1 MSASTNPSAST
12 VIDGSPIA
20 DILAELKATHD
31 DIRKLD
37 RKVDSFRAA
46 YDHHTAQE
54 SRIHSALRDEVRE
67 IMVKVSGIEGG
78 MKGGI
83 AGLSHDLAEVDTR
96 VGILE
101 NAVS

>member
-20 DILAELKATHD
+20 DILAELKAIRD

-37 RKVDSFRAA
+37 RKLDDFRRA
-46 YDHHTAQE
+46 YDHHAAQE
-54 SRIHSALRDEVRE
+54 SRIHSAMRDEVRE
-67 IMVKVSGIEGG
+67 TNVKVSGLEGSI
-78 MKGGI
+78 KGAI
-83 AGLSHDLAEVDTR
+83 SAISHDLAEVDTR

-101 NAVS
+101 SAVS